1 MKMNK
6 ISVIGILGV
15 VLGGIG
21 TMFCSAASL
30 QSEKDKK
37 EMKEEMKEEI
47 KQEVLKE
54 LKD

>member
-15 VLGGIG
+15 ILGGIG
-21 TMFCSAASL
+21 TMFCSVASL

-37 EMKEEMKEEI
+37 EIKEEI